1 MADIEI
7 DPNDPKST
15 WDNNLVDQSIVG
27 SEKSEIILPPAV
39 DGKDRFITIEKITN
53 ETPSPLIKR
62 DISVDGI
69 YEVIDRN
76 FSYPLTAHVG
86 LKFDSRTFS
95 NVPGREYDVKMKKIK
110 VPSNYFPLGG
120 NGLDRRYVF
129 SNPNYPANPTTLDI
143 IFMVDQNMGAGT
155 RSLLRRNLSQ
165 FLGKLISG
173 YTNVRASIWQTKNGI
188 DTVINRS
195 NEDTIQDFTYYETDS
210 FFELEVPDSAGN
222 NQTNLYKR
230 LFDALADNL
239 QNNPITDP
247 PETTIANFFLRKS
260 QFSITDEVGKRS
272 EDSVLES
279 VWFNTVRKVIYF
291 SGSTPE
297 TMSASSYQ
305 VLLNHARENC
315 IQLYYFYVDAQFSG
329 TRTLRELAG
338 DSGGGTFNM
347 QHDSDSKLQQFCDN
361 NFYDSNKI
369 YYGDWDG
376 TFKIAWTDNPAWV
389 LYDIVT
395 DVNYGLGNFIDSS
408 SVDKWTLYD
417 IARYCDAVDDD
428 GRFRGVPDGKGG
440 LEPRYTCNIIF
451 FNKDEAYKVIQD
463 IAAIFKGIV
472 YWNTEGFSFF
482 ADRPKEPVL
491 YFGNSN
497 VKDGLFN
504 YTETARNKR
513 YTSVEIVY
521 NDRYDDFKSKIELV
535 EDVEGIRK
543 YGINP
548 FKVNAAGC
556 TSRSEA
562 RRIGRYIICSSVFEA
577 DTVSFIGG
585 LEAAYLQP
593 GDIFAVS
600 DEVRNV
606 GKTFGRIL
614 EIDTSINKIKID
626 GEFQAGLAS
635 GIYIHVPSGNYAV
648 SDLNYLT
655 GSDGSFTGT
664 LEQIRARRQKQVR
677 KFNIHTVQDDSFGAS
692 ITITGDYL
700 FQSAKTEVYP
710 IEGRISGGGVITG
723 ETVLTGVIYTFPD
736 HTVLDGNPR
745 WDTVSYENITGVFS
759 QNNIDI
765 TISGSGDTG
774 QLISGIATIPNW
786 TGEINFNAS
795 TSSTLSINGTI
806 TGTSSS
812 NEIRM
817 FRISAAGAVEASG
830 SISDLNEFW
839 TNSVYTAADS
849 EEVVLVYTRGNQISN
864 TFSPST
870 TWATGAAATEIFRIG
885 DDIASS
891 SSTFGYAGVFVKGGY
906 RVLERA
912 SKGNSETGKI
922 KFTYRDILAFSKLRP
937 FYTIVQ
943 ADIGNRQ
950 ESVFP
955 IWQSGRAYSVGNK
968 VKVLVGGVYIPYIC
982 TRSHD
987 RSSENFSSDYDAGNA
1002 TRSKWAI
1009 GNNLGYSTIGF
1020 PKDFYGS
1027 SKVYLNSS
1035 LTSSD
1040 IASAF
1045 KQLDIDIY
1053 VGGGTLGQ
1061 SDIANLAE
1069 SNGLGYSGLVIGTG
1083 YPRGFYD
1090 LKIDTSVRDLNNV
1103 SQGSLYVL
1111 SGSGVEPKLYK
1122 TIGVKEEE
1130 ANLYS
1135 VVGIEYLKEKQDY
1148 IEKDILDTSPSVYV
1162 QSPYDIVIKPEPP
1175 ARISSTGVTL
1185 SGSVPTGLNISWEAS
1200 TSPISGYKIYVSRPD
1215 YSTTSI
1221 ENDAIIE
1228 PYFAPSGTNSLT
1240 IPIRETWGQFDI
1252 DVYAISSSVY
1262 KFLSNGAASTGVV
1275 VLPQATVTVAGYT
1288 LTSTIASGFTI
1299 DTADTKSLDY
1309 GVYHIGGGELAG
1321 IGRGNFTSKDLTFRW
1336 KYIDPTGGIIDSVE
1350 KMLANPFLDLPP
1362 DISVQ
1367 VLDEG
1372 GQALTELIKP
1382 YDRFS
1387 YTITQSQ
1394 NAKLVSRDTLDWTD
1408 VDAVRNLGLR
1418 IVVTDNTKIPKT
1430 GTYYAYNLKPS
1441 YSRIEVVDS
1450 YQNSPYYILSGF
1462 FGNSGFTGLAVW
1474 GSGTNG
1480 ILGSGLRNYSNGE
1493 LLRSEDETREIL
1505 FQDISGAFVHAT
1517 GLNGTGS
1524 SSSPTY
1530 KGININFRGS
1540 GSPDYER
1547 YVYEGGTIDKYGY
1560 YSKDLIDFYNA
1571 NVDKNTSI
1579 KDWGSGHFV
1588 QYGSSEG
1595 RVVPRTA
1602 GNPLGLADLSKI
1614 PANQTGFSGISFT
1627 VLTEETSKGEIKFN
1641 CYSSISNKDVWSVDV
1656 YTGAASDFE
1665 PDIIGNTNHY
1675 GDVSLYQ
1682 TRSYLNEIRISE
1694 KLETG
1699 VWYYFK
1705 FVPWDDFGAGEIS
1718 DVVSGYLES
1727 IPLERTNAPIER
1739 RTVNGG
1745 RDQDTEFEA
1754 STSSLVE
1761 GFKYKITVLGTL
1773 TWTNIGVT
1781 TTPAVGV
1788 EFIYNGANFSSGGG
1802 FVKRVEIPVP
1812 ITEDDLNKTLVVNA
1826 TTPSTLVVPAD
1837 ATEGTSS
1844 IIINRGDTNIYITD
1858 SRGEQISVVRPGD
1871 RAEVVRADNEW
1882 YDPRGNT
1889 LHLEA

>member
-1 MADIEI
+1 MSDLTEGTNGEG
-7 DPNDPKST
+7 DDLSNGTWENDPVS
-15 WDNNLVDQSIVG
+15 QSIIG
-27 SEKSEIILPPAV
+27 ADKAEIILPPAI
-39 DGKDRFITIEKITN
+39 DGKDRFITIEKISN
-53 ETPSPLIKR
+53 ETVSPLIKR
-62 DISVDGI
+62 DVSVDGI

-95 NVPGREYDVKMKKIK
+95 NIPNREYDVKMKKIK

-129 SNPNYPANPTTLDI
+129 ANPNYPANPTTLDV
-143 IFMVDQNMGAGT
+143 IFMIDQNMGSGT
-155 RSLLRRNLSQ
+155 RSLLKRNLAA
-165 FLGKLISG
+165 FLSKLISG
-173 YTNVRASIWQTKNGI
+173 YTNVRASIWQTKNG
-188 DTVINRS
+188 V
-195 NEDTIQDFTYYETDS
+195 DTIINQSNNDTINDFTYYETDI

-239 QNNPITDP
+239 QNSPITDP
-247 PETTIANFFLRKS
+247 AETTIANFFLRKS

-297 TMSASSYQ
+297 TMSASTYQ

-315 IQLYYFYVDAQFSG
+315 IQLYYFYIDAQFSG
-329 TRTLRELAG
+329 TRTLRELG
-338 DSGGGTFNM
+338 NDSGGGAFNM

-389 LYDIVT
+389 LYDIIT
-395 DVNYGLGNFIDSS
+395 DPNYGLGNFIDSS

-417 IARYCDAVDDD
+417 IGRYCDAVDDD

-451 FNKDEAYKVIQD
+451 YNKDEAYKVIQD
-463 IAAIFKGIV
+463 VAAIFKGIV

-491 YFGNSN
+491 YFGNAN

-521 NDRYDDFKSKIELV
+521 NDKYDNFKTKMELV
-535 EDVEGIRK
+535 EDIEGIRK

-562 RRIGRYIICSSVFEA
+562 RRIGRYILCSSMFEA

-585 LEAAYLQP
+585 LEAVYLQP

-606 GKTFGRIL
+606 GRTFGRIL
-614 EIDTSINKIKID
+614 DVDASANTIKID
-626 GEFQAGLAS
+626 GEFQTGLAS

-648 SDLNYLT
+648 SDLNYMT
-655 GSDGSFTGT
+655 GTDGSFTGT

-677 KFNIHTVQDDSFGAS
+677 KFNIHTVQDDSYGA
-692 ITITGDYL
+692 TITVTGDFL
-700 FQSAKTEVYP
+700 LQSAKTEVYQ
-710 IEGRISGGGVITG
+710 IEGRISGGGSITG
-723 ETVLTGVIYTFPD
+723 ETVLTGVAYAFPEHTTFN
-736 HTVLDGNPR
+736 GNPK
-745 WDTVSYENITGVFS
+745 WDTISYADVTGVFS

-765 TISGSGDTG
+765 TISGSGGTG
-774 QLISGIATIPNW
+774 QLISGVASVPNW
-786 TGEINFNAS
+786 TGIVS
-795 TSSTLSINGTI
+795 TSAGTVTVNGSARGTQPSDGYSKIMALNPDGTFAAESNPATAVI
-806 TGTSSS
+806 TGATLQSFVDTRNTGDIIIVTSRGSAFS
-812 NEIRM
+812 NQETI
-817 FRISAAGAVEASG
+817 ASIFANYG
-830 SISDLNEFW
+830 
-839 TNSVYTAADS
+839 
-849 EEVVLVYTRGNQISN
+849 
-864 TFSPST
+864 
-870 TWATGAAATEIFRIG
+870 ATEVYKIG
-885 DDIASS
+885 ADKVSS
-891 SSTFGYAGVFVKGGY
+891 ATLAYGYCAAFIKGGH
-906 RVLERA
+906 RIIERA
-912 SKGNSETGKI
+912 SKNLNDFGTL
-922 KFTYRDILAFSKLRP
+922 KFEHRDLAALCKLRP

-955 IWQSGRAYSVGNK
+955 EWQPGRAYSVGNK
-968 VKVLVGGVYIPYIC
+968 VKVTVSNVSTPYIC

-1002 TRSKWAI
+1002 VRSKWAV

-1027 SKVYLNSS
+1027 SKVYVGET
-1035 LTSSD
+1035 LTSSH
-1040 IASAF
+1040 ISSAF
-1045 KQLDIDIY
+1045 AAIDIDIY

-1090 LKIDTSVRDLNNV
+1090 LSVDTLPKNLNSV
-1103 SQGSLYVL
+1103 QEGSLYIL

-1135 VVGIEYLKEKQDY
+1135 VVGIEYLKEKQDF

-1162 QSPYDIVIKPEPP
+1162 QSPYDIVIKPEAP
-1175 ARISSTGVTL
+1175 ARITSTGVTL
-1185 SGSVPTGLNISWEAS
+1185 SGSVPTGLNISWQAS
-1200 TSPISGYKIYVSRPD
+1200 TSPITGYKVYVSRPD

-1221 ENDAIIE
+1221 ENDAIVE
-1228 PYFAPSGTNSLT
+1228 PYSVPSGTTSIT

-1252 DVYAISSSVY
+1252 DVYSQGILY
-1262 KFLSNGAASTGVV
+1262 KFLSNGAASTGVM
-1275 VLPQATVTVAGYT
+1275 VLPQATVTVGGYT
-1288 LTSTIASGFTI
+1288 LTSTIPTGFTI

-1309 GVYHIGGGELAG
+1309 GIYHIGGGTLAG

-1336 KYIDPTGGIIDSVE
+1336 KYIDPTGGIIDSIE
-1350 KMLANPFLDLPP
+1350 KMLENPFLDLPP

-1372 GQALTELIKP
+1372 GQALTEPIKP

-1387 YTITQSQ
+1387 YTITQDQ
-1394 NAKLVSRDTLDWTD
+1394 NKKLVSRETTDWTQ
-1408 VDAVRNLGLR
+1408 VEPVRNLGLR
-1418 IVVTDNTKIPKT
+1418 VVVTDNTRNVKT
-1430 GTYYAYNLKPS
+1430 GNYYAYNVRPS
-1441 YSRIEVVDS
+1441 YSSIEVIDS

-1462 FGNSGFTGLAVW
+1462 FGHSTFTGLAIW
-1474 GSGTNG
+1474 GSGENG
-1480 ILGSGLRNYSNGE
+1480 VLGSGLRNYVTNE
-1493 LLRSEDETREIL
+1493 LLRSEDEDREIL
-1505 FQDISGAFVHAT
+1505 FQDISGAFASAT

-1524 SSSPTY
+1524 SAALTYNGVNINY
-1530 KGININFRGS
+1530 KGSGEKDFRA
-1540 GSPDYER
+1540 
-1547 YVYEGGTIDKYGY
+1547 YVYAYEDLISNYNKYG
-1560 YSKDLIDFYNA
+1560 KDTPIE
-1571 NVDKNTSI
+1571 I
-1579 KDWGSGHFV
+1579 WGSGHYV
-1588 QYGSSEG
+1588 DYGSGEG
-1595 RVVPRTA
+1595 REIPRTL
-1602 GNPLGLADLSKI
+1602 GNPLGLSNLSEI
-1614 PANQTGFSGISFT
+1614 TQANKTGFSGISFT
-1627 VLTEETSKGEIKFN
+1627 VLTEQISKGEIIFN

-1656 YTGAASDFE
+1656 YTGDTSDFE
-1665 PDIIGNTNHY
+1665 PDIIGNTNFY
-1675 GDVSLYQ
+1675 GDVSLYK

-1705 FVPWDDFGAGEIS
+1705 FVPWDDFGPGEIS
-1718 DVVSGYLES
+1718 DVVSGYLENLP
-1727 IPLERTNAPIER
+1727 IERQNAFIER

-1745 RDQDTEFEA
+1745 RNEDVEFEA
-1754 STSSLVE
+1754 TNSSLVE
-1761 GFKYKITVLGTL
+1761 GFRYQIVSIDGNIN
-1773 TWTNIGVT
+1773 WTDIGVT
-1781 TTPAVGV
+1781 TNPAVGV
-1788 EFIYNGANFSSGGG
+1788 EFDYNGATVTGSGGK
-1802 FVKRVEIPVP
+1802 VKRVEVP
-1812 ITEDDLNKTLVVNA
+1812 IPLREEDLDRALVIDAVTA
-1826 TTPSTLVVPAD
+1826 STLVLPAD
-1837 ATEGTSS
+1837 VTEGTTSS
-1844 IIINRGDTNIYITD
+1844 IINRGDKDIYIVNSD
-1858 SRGEQISVVRPGD
+1858 GEQISVVRPGD
-1871 RAEVVRADNEW
+1871 RAEIVRADSEW
-1882 YDPRGNT
+1882 YDPRGNS

>member
-1 MADIEI
+1 MSDEGTNGEGG
-7 DPNDPKST
+7 DSLDGNGS
-15 WDNNLVDQSIVG
+15 WDNNLVSQSIVG
-27 SEKSEIILPPAV
+27 AEKSEIILPPAI
-39 DGKDRFITIEKITN
+39 DGKDRFITIEKITP
-53 ETPSPLIKR
+53 ETASPLIKR
-62 DISVDGI
+62 DVSVDGI

-129 SNPNYPANPTTLDI
+129 SNPNYPANPTTLDV

-165 FLGKLISG
+165 FLAKLISG
-173 YTNVRASIWQTKNGI
+173 YTNVRASIWQTKNGV

-195 NEDTIQDFTYYETDS
+195 NEDTIEDFTYYETDS
-210 FFELEVPDSAGN
+210 FFELEVPDSAGA
-222 NQTNLYKR
+222 NQTNLFKR
-230 LFDALADNL
+230 LSDALANNL
-239 QNNPITDP
+239 QNSPLTDP

-297 TMSASSYQ
+297 TMSASTYQ
-305 VLLNHARENC
+305 ILLNHARENC

-329 TRTLRELAG
+329 TRTLRELG
-338 DSGGGTFNM
+338 NDSGGGAFNM

-389 LYDIVT
+389 LYDIIT

-417 IARYCDAVDDD
+417 IGRYCDAVDDD
-428 GRFRGVPDGKGG
+428 GRFRGVQDGKGG

-451 FNKDEAYKVIQD
+451 FNKDEAYKTIQD

-491 YFGNSN
+491 YFGNAN

-521 NDRYDDFKSKIELV
+521 NDRYDNFKTKIELI

-562 RRIGRYIICSSVFEA
+562 RRIGRYILCSSMFEA
-577 DTVSFIGG
+577 DTCTFIGG

-606 GKTFGRIL
+606 GRTFGRIL
-614 EIDTSINKIKID
+614 DVDTSTNTLKID

-635 GIYIHVPSGNYAV
+635 GIYISVPSGNYAV

-655 GSDGSFTGT
+655 GSDGGFTGT

-677 KFNIHTVQDDSFGAS
+677 KFNIHTVQDDSYGA
-692 ITITGDYL
+692 TITVTGDFL
-700 FQSAKTEVYP
+700 LQSAKTEVYP

-723 ETVLTGVIYTFPD
+723 ETILTGVVYTFPD
-736 HTVLDGNPR
+736 HTVLNGNPR
-745 WDTVSYENITGVFS
+745 WDTVSYENVTGVFS

-765 TISGSGDTG
+765 TISGSGGTG
-774 QLISGIATIPNW
+774 QLISGIASVPNW
-786 TGEINFNAS
+786 TGVTIYDGKAYVNNVQVGSQAQQLTAIALNSAGAFAAQSATNAS
-795 TSSTLSINGTI
+795 LSSIESFINGRTDGDVI
-806 TGTSSS
+806 LIVS
-812 NEIRM
+812 N
-817 FRISAAGAVEASG
+817 
-830 SISDLNEFW
+830 
-839 TNSVYTAADS
+839 
-849 EEVVLVYTRGNQISN
+849 GNPIASN
-864 TFSPST
+864 TSIPSVF
-870 TWATGAAATEIFRIG
+870 ASYAATEIYKLG
-885 DDIASS
+885 AD
-891 SSTFGYAGVFVKGGY
+891 STTTVNCFYTAALIKGKY
-906 RVLERA
+906 RVLERVG
-912 SKGNSETGKI
+912 KNSNETGI
-922 KFTYRDILAFSKLRP
+922 LRFTYRDLLAFCNLRP

-955 IWQSGRAYSVGNK
+955 EWQAGRAYSIGNK
-968 VKVLVGGVYIPYIC
+968 VKVTVSNVSVPYIC

-987 RSSENFSSDYDAGNA
+987 RSSESFSSDYDAGNA

-1009 GNNLGYSTIGF
+1009 GNNLGYSTIGL

-1027 SKVYLNSS
+1027 SKVYLNTA

-1045 KQLDIDIY
+1045 KQLDIDVY

-1069 SNGLGYSGLVIGTG
+1069 VNGLGYSGLVIGTG

-1090 LKIDTSVRDLNNV
+1090 LNVNTLPRDLNNV
-1103 SQGSLYVL
+1103 AEGSLYVL

-1162 QSPYDIVIKPEPP
+1162 QSPYDIVIKPEAP
-1175 ARISSTGVTL
+1175 ARITSTGVTL
-1185 SGSVPTGLNISWEAS
+1185 NGAVPTGLNISWQAS
-1200 TSPISGYKIYVSRPD
+1200 TSPITGYKIYVSRPD

-1228 PYFAPSGTNSLT
+1228 SYSTVSGVTSLT

-1252 DVYAISSSVY
+1252 DVYSQGIQY
-1262 KFLSNGAASTGVV
+1262 KFLSNGAASTGVM

-1288 LTSTIASGFTI
+1288 LTSTIPSGFTI

-1309 GVYHIGGGELAG
+1309 GIYHIGGGVLAG
-1321 IGRGNFTSKDLTFRW
+1321 IGRGNFTSKDVTFRW
-1336 KYIDPTGGIIDSVE
+1336 KYIDPTGGVIDSIE

-1372 GQALTELIKP
+1372 GQALTKPIKP

-1387 YTITQSQ
+1387 YTITQ
-1394 NAKLVSRDTLDWTD
+1394 NDNKKLVSRETTNWTG
-1408 VDAVRNLGLR
+1408 VEPVRNLGLR
-1418 IVVTDNTKIPKT
+1418 VVVTDNTKIPKT
-1430 GTYYAYNLKPS
+1430 GNYYAYNVRPS
-1441 YSRIEVVDS
+1441 YSTIDVIDS

-1462 FGNSGFTGLAVW
+1462 FGNTGFTGLAVW
-1474 GSGTNG
+1474 GSGADG

-1505 FQDISGAFVHAT
+1505 FQDISGAFIHAT
-1517 GLNGTGS
+1517 GLNGTGVTS
-1524 SSSPTY
+1524 VPTY

-1540 GSPDYER
+1540 GAPDYER

-1571 NVDKNTSI
+1571 NVDKTTSI

-1588 QYGSSEG
+1588 KYGSSEG

-1602 GNPLGLADLSKI
+1602 GNPLGLTNLTDVPLG
-1614 PANQTGFSGISFT
+1614 QTGFSGISFT
-1627 VLTEETSKGEIKFN
+1627 VLTEETSKGEIRFN
-1641 CYSSISNKDVWSVDV
+1641 CYSSTSNKDVWSVDV
-1656 YTGAASDFE
+1656 YTGDASDFQ
-1665 PDIIGNTNHY
+1665 PDIIGNTNRY

-1694 KLETG
+1694 RLNTG

-1705 FVPWDDFGAGEIS
+1705 FVPWDDFGPGAIS

-1727 IPLERTNAPIER
+1727 TPIERTNASIER

-1754 STSSLVE
+1754 TTSSLVKD
-1761 GFKYKITVLGTL
+1761 FKYQIRVLGTL
-1773 TWTNIGVT
+1773 TWANIGVT

-1788 EFIYNGANFSSGGG
+1788 EFIYNGTNFSPGGG
-1802 FVKRVEIPVP
+1802 RVRRVEIPVP
-1812 ITEDDLNKTLVVNA
+1812 ISEDDLGKTLVINA
-1826 TTPSTLVVPAD
+1826 ATPSTLVTPAD
-1837 ATEGTSS
+1837 ATEGSS
-1844 IIINRGDTNIYITD
+1844 STIINRGDTNIYITN

-1871 RAEVVRADNEW
+1871 RAEVVRADGEW
-1882 YDPRGNT
+1882 YDPRGNS